1 MVIIFTASRF
11 RKHDFFDMAN
21 IPQSDFLSTK
31 NLSRV
36 FNNTT
41 ATYKFYWFQSLLQ
54 MHNEEGIYRMN
65 VWDLVIRMVANAW
78 FPIHYFH
85 LSFGSM
91 DSLHKIVT
99 ELQWMTDLP
108 MDAKKEEVVECLT
121 ARLDDKKV
129 KDQLATLVRNVPY
142 RFLSPWINYTSDGG
156 VIARSHA
163 YENGC
168 LYSIQKTKDEFY
180 ITINP
185 VWNKYLQDYYG
196 ILTDFINWNLTL
208 FLQQRNP
215 NIPNIPNKLTR
226 PMERTSLSKQRRF
239 WDDVIRIGGH
249 VHCIYTGQEIHIGD
263 YAVDHFLPWSFVAH
277 DQLWNLIPAD
287 NSINSSKSDKLPPL
301 DRFLKK
307 LAEEHREAIKIYLG
321 AGKKESALED
331 FASLGYTP
339 RDLLQLNRER
349 FLAAYQQ
356 TFTPL
361 FQIAQNMGYELW
373 KFKQS

>member
-91 DSLHKIVT
+91 DSLHRIVT

-121 ARLDDKKV
+121 ARLDDKNV
-129 KDQLATLVRNVPY
+129 KDQLATLIRNVPY
-142 RFLSPWINYTSDGG
+142 RFLSPWINYTSDAD

-361 FQIAQNMGYELW
+361 FQIAQNMGYEVW
-373 KFKQS
+373 NV

>member
-91 DSLHKIVT
+91 DSLHRIVT

-142 RFLSPWINYTSDGG
+142 RFLSPWINYTCDAD

-263 YAVDHFLPWSFVAH
+263 FAVDHFLPWSFVAH

-361 FQIAQNMGYELW
+361 FQIAQNMGYEVW
-373 KFKQS
+373 NV

>member
-91 DSLHKIVT
+91 DSLHRIVT

-142 RFLSPWINYTSDGG
+142 RFLSPWINYTSDAD

-185 VWNKYLQDYYG
+185 VWNKYLQNYYG
-196 ILTDFINWNLTL
+196 ILNDFINWNLTL

-361 FQIAQNMGYELW
+361 FQIAQNMGYEVW
-373 KFKQS
+373 NV

>member
-91 DSLHKIVT
+91 DSLHRIVT

-129 KDQLATLVRNVPY
+129 KDQLATLIRNVPY
-142 RFLSPWINYTSDGG
+142 RFLSPWINYTSDAD

-287 NSINSSKSDKLPPL
+287 NSINSSKSDKMPPL

-361 FQIAQNMGYELW
+361 FQIAQNMGYEVW
-373 KFKQS
+373 NV

>member
-91 DSLHKIVT
+91 DSLHRIVT

-121 ARLDDKKV
+121 VRLDDKKV
-129 KDQLATLVRNVPY
+129 KDQLATLIRNVPY
-142 RFLSPWINYTSDGG
+142 RFLSPWINYTSDAD

-168 LYSIQKTKDEFY
+168 
-180 ITINP
+180 
-185 VWNKYLQDYYG
+185 
-196 ILTDFINWNLTL
+196 
-208 FLQQRNP
+208 
-215 NIPNIPNKLTR
+215 
-226 PMERTSLSKQRRF
+226 
-239 WDDVIRIGGH
+239 
-249 VHCIYTGQEIHIGD
+249 
-263 YAVDHFLPWSFVAH
+263 
-277 DQLWNLIPAD
+277 
-287 NSINSSKSDKLPPL
+287 
-301 DRFLKK
+301 
-307 LAEEHREAIKIYLG
+307 
-321 AGKKESALED
+321 
-331 FASLGYTP
+331 
-339 RDLLQLNRER
+339 
-349 FLAAYQQ
+349 
-356 TFTPL
+356 
-361 FQIAQNMGYELW
+361 
-373 KFKQS
+373 

>member
-91 DSLHKIVT
+91 DSLHRIVT

-121 ARLDDKKV
+121 VRLDDKKV
-129 KDQLATLVRNVPY
+129 KDQLATLIRNVPY
-142 RFLSPWINYTSDGG
+142 RFLSPWINYTSDAD

-185 VWNKYLQDYYG
+185 VWSKYLQVYYG

-307 LAEEHREAIKIYLG
+307 LAEEHREAIKVYLG

-361 FQIAQNMGYELW
+361 FQIAQNMGYEVW
-373 KFKQS
+373 NV

>member
-121 ARLDDKKV
+121 VRLDDKKV
-129 KDQLATLVRNVPY
+129 KDQLATLIRNVPY
-142 RFLSPWINYTSDGG
+142 RFLSPWINYTSDAD

-239 WDDVIRIGGH
+239 WDDVIRNGGH
-249 VHCIYTGQEIHIGD
+249 VRCIYTGQEIHIGD

-307 LAEEHREAIKIYLG
+307 LAEEHREAIKVYLG

-361 FQIAQNMGYELW
+361 FQIAQNMGYEVW
-373 KFKQS
+373 NV

>member
-91 DSLHKIVT
+91 DPLHRIVT

-121 ARLDDKKV
+121 VRLDDKKV
-129 KDQLATLVRNVPY
+129 KDQLATLIRNVPY
-142 RFLSPWINYTSDGG
+142 RFLSPWINYTSDAD

-307 LAEEHREAIKIYLG
+307 LAEEHREAIKVYLG

-361 FQIAQNMGYELW
+361 FQIAQNMGYEVW
-373 KFKQS
+373 NV

>member
-91 DSLHKIVT
+91 DSLHRIVT

-121 ARLDDKKV
+121 VSLDDKKV
-129 KDQLATLVRNVPY
+129 KDQLATLIRNVPY
-142 RFLSPWINYTSDGG
+142 RFLSPWINYTSDAD

-307 LAEEHREAIKIYLG
+307 LAEEHREAIKVYLG

-361 FQIAQNMGYELW
+361 FQIAQNMGYEVW
-373 KFKQS
+373 NV

>member
-85 LSFGSM
+85 LSYGSM
-91 DSLHKIVT
+91 DSLHRIVT

-121 ARLDDKKV
+121 ARLDDKNV

-142 RFLSPWINYTSDGG
+142 RFLSPWINYTSDAD

-361 FQIAQNMGYELW
+361 FQIAQNMGYEVW
-373 KFKQS
+373 NV

>member
-91 DSLHKIVT
+91 DSLHRIVT

-108 MDAKKEEVVECLT
+108 KKEKKEEVVECLT
-121 ARLDDKKV
+121 VRLDDKKV
-129 KDQLATLVRNVPY
+129 KDQLATLIRNVPY
-142 RFLSPWINYTSDGG
+142 RFLSPWINYTSDAD

-185 VWNKYLQDYYG
+185 VWSKYLQDYYG

-226 PMERTSLSKQRRF
+226 PMERTSLNRQRRF
-239 WDDVIRIGGH
+239 WDDVIKAGGH

-301 DRFLKK
+301 DHFLPK
-307 LAEEHREAIKIYLG
+307 LAEEHREAIRIYLG

-331 FASLGYTP
+331 FTSLGYTP

-356 TFTPL
+356 TFSPL
-361 FQIAQNMGYELW
+361 FQIAQNMGYEVW
-373 KFKQS
+373 NV

>member
-1 MVIIFTASRF
+1 MVIIFTASRL

-91 DSLHKIVT
+91 DSLHRIVT

-121 ARLDDKKV
+121 VRLDDKKV
-129 KDQLATLVRNVPY
+129 KDQLATLIRNVPY
-142 RFLSPWINYTSDGG
+142 RFLSPWINYTSDAD

-307 LAEEHREAIKIYLG
+307 LAEEHREAIKVYLG

-361 FQIAQNMGYELW
+361 FQIAQNMGYEVW
-373 KFKQS
+373 NV

>member
-54 MHNEEGIYRMN
+54 THNEEGIYRMN

-91 DSLHKIVT
+91 DSLHRIVT

-121 ARLDDKKV
+121 VRLDDKKV
-129 KDQLATLVRNVPY
+129 KDQLATLIRNVPY
-142 RFLSPWINYTSDGG
+142 RFLSPWINYTSDAD

-239 WDDVIRIGGH
+239 WDDVIRNGGH

-307 LAEEHREAIKIYLG
+307 LTEEHREAIKVYLG

-361 FQIAQNMGYELW
+361 FQIAQNMGYEVW
-373 KFKQS
+373 NV

>member
-91 DSLHKIVT
+91 DSLHRIVT

-121 ARLDDKKV
+121 VRLDDKKV
-129 KDQLATLVRNVPY
+129 KDQLATLVRDVPY
-142 RFLSPWINYTSDGG
+142 RFLSPWINYTSDAD

-301 DRFLKK
+301 DRFQKK
-307 LAEEHREAIKIYLG
+307 LAEEHREAIKVYLG

-361 FQIAQNMGYELW
+361 FQIAQNMGYEVW
-373 KFKQS
+373 NV

>member
-91 DSLHKIVT
+91 DSLHRIVT

-121 ARLDDKKV
+121 VRLDDMKV
-129 KDQLATLVRNVPY
+129 KDQLATLIRNVPY
-142 RFLSPWINYTSDGG
+142 RFLSPWINYTSDAD

-239 WDDVIRIGGH
+239 WDDVIRNGGH

-307 LAEEHREAIKIYLG
+307 LAEEHREAIKVYLG

-361 FQIAQNMGYELW
+361 FQIAQNMGYEVW
-373 KFKQS
+373 NV

>member
-99 ELQWMTDLP
+99 ELQWITSLP
-108 MDAKKEEVVECLT
+108 MDARKEEVVECLT
-121 ARLDDKKV
+121 ASLDEKKV
-129 KDQLATLVRNVPY
+129 KDQLATLIRNVPY
-142 RFLSPWINYTSDGG
+142 RFLSPWINYTSDAD

-307 LAEEHREAIKIYLG
+307 LAEEHREAIKVYLG

-361 FQIAQNMGYELW
+361 FQIAQNMGYEVW
-373 KFKQS
+373 NV

>member
-91 DSLHKIVT
+91 DSLHRIVT

-121 ARLDDKKV
+121 VRLDDKKV
-129 KDQLATLVRNVPY
+129 KDQLATLIRNVPY
-142 RFLSPWINYTSDGG
+142 RFLSPWINYTSDAD

-185 VWNKYLQDYYG
+185 VWSKYLQDYYG

-239 WDDVIRIGGH
+239 WDDVIKVGGH

-307 LAEEHREAIKIYLG
+307 LAEEHREAIRIYLG

-331 FASLGYTP
+331 FTSLGYTP

-356 TFTPL
+356 TFSPL
-361 FQIAQNMGYELW
+361 FQIAQNMGYEVW
-373 KFKQS
+373 NV

>member
-91 DSLHKIVT
+91 DSLHRIVT

-121 ARLDDKKV
+121 VRLDDKKV
-129 KDQLATLVRNVPY
+129 KDQLATLIRNVPY
-142 RFLSPWINYTSDGG
+142 RFLSPWINYTSDAD

-168 LYSIQKTKDEFY
+168 LYSIQKTKDEFH

-307 LAEEHREAIKIYLG
+307 LAEEHREAIKVYLG

-361 FQIAQNMGYELW
+361 FQIAQNMGYEVW
-373 KFKQS
+373 NV

>member
-91 DSLHKIVT
+91 DSLHRIVT

-108 MDAKKEEVVECLT
+108 MDAKKEEVVECL
-121 ARLDDKKV
+121 AVRLDDKKV
-129 KDQLATLVRNVPY
+129 KDQLATLIRNVPY
-142 RFLSPWINYTSDGG
+142 RFLSPWINYTSDAD

-307 LAEEHREAIKIYLG
+307 LAEEHREAIKVYLG

-361 FQIAQNMGYELW
+361 FQIAQNMGYEVW
-373 KFKQS
+373 NV

>member
-129 KDQLATLVRNVPY
+129 KDQLATLIRNVPY
-142 RFLSPWINYTSDGG
+142 RFLSPWINYTSDAD

-307 LAEEHREAIKIYLG
+307 LAEEHREAIKVYLG

-361 FQIAQNMGYELW
+361 FQIAQNMGYEVW
-373 KFKQS
+373 NV

>member
-91 DSLHKIVT
+91 DSLHRIVT

-121 ARLDDKKV
+121 ARLDDKNV

-142 RFLSPWINYTSDGG
+142 RFLSPWINYTSDAD

-361 FQIAQNMGYELW
+361 FQIAQNMGYEVW
-373 KFKQS
+373 NV

>member
-91 DSLHKIVT
+91 DSLHRIVT

-121 ARLDDKKV
+121 VRLDDKKV
-129 KDQLATLVRNVPY
+129 KDQLATLIRNVPY
-142 RFLSPWINYTSDGG
+142 RFLSPWINYTSDAD

-307 LAEEHREAIKIYLG
+307 LAEEHREAIKVYLG

-361 FQIAQNMGYELW
+361 FQIAQNMGYEVW
-373 KFKQS
+373 NV

>member
-91 DSLHKIVT
+91 DSLHRIVT
-99 ELQWMTDLP
+99 ELQWMTDLS

-121 ARLDDKKV
+121 VRLDDKKV
-129 KDQLATLVRNVPY
+129 KDQLATLIRNVPY
-142 RFLSPWINYTSDGG
+142 RFLSPWINYTSDAD

-239 WDDVIRIGGH
+239 RDDVIRIGGH

-307 LAEEHREAIKIYLG
+307 LAEEHREAIKVYLG

-361 FQIAQNMGYELW
+361 FQIAQNMGYEVW
-373 KFKQS
+373 NV

>member
-91 DSLHKIVT
+91 DSLHRIVT

-121 ARLDDKKV
+121 VRLDDKKV
-129 KDQLATLVRNVPY
+129 KDQLATLIRNVPY
-142 RFLSPWINYTSDGG
+142 RFLSPWINYTSDAD

-168 LYSIQKTKDEFY
+168 LYSIQKTKDELY

-239 WDDVIRIGGH
+239 WDDVIRNGGH

-307 LAEEHREAIKIYLG
+307 LAEEHREAIKVYLG

-361 FQIAQNMGYELW
+361 FQIAQNMGYEVW
-373 KFKQS
+373 NV

>member
-91 DSLHKIVT
+91 DSLHRIVT

-121 ARLDDKKV
+121 VRLDDKKV
-129 KDQLATLVRNVPY
+129 KDQLATLIRNVPY
-142 RFLSPWINYTSDGG
+142 RFLSPWINYTSDAD

-239 WDDVIRIGGH
+239 WDDVIRNGGH
-249 VHCIYTGQEIHIGD
+249 VRCIYTGQEIHIGD

-307 LAEEHREAIKIYLG
+307 LAEEHREAIKVYLG

-361 FQIAQNMGYELW
+361 FQIAQNMGYEVW
-373 KFKQS
+373 NV

>member
-91 DSLHKIVT
+91 DSLHRIVT

-129 KDQLATLVRNVPY
+129 KDQLATLIRNVPY
-142 RFLSPWINYTSDGG
+142 RFLSPWINYTSDAD

-361 FQIAQNMGYELW
+361 FQIAQNMGYEVW
-373 KFKQS
+373 NV